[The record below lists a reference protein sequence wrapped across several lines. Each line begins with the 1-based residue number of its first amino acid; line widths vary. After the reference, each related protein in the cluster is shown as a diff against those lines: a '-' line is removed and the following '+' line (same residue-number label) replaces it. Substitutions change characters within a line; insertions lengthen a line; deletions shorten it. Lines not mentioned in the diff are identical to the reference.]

1 MLDQTFNVAR
11 DLGVGVSLQT
21 SIGTIQ
27 QKPDSLMLRAKEGSE
42 VRLEEEYPFA
52 L

>member
-1 MLDQTFNVAR
+1 MLDQTFIIAG

-27 QKPDSLMLRAKEGSE
+27 QKPDSLIMRAKEGSE
-42 VRLEEEYPFA
+42 VRLEEEDPFT
-52 L
+52 